1 MSIPDQSAH
10 QSASQISSQNAT
22 SSASLNAGRGTSR
35 GANQSEGQSTSQ
47 CAAPYAD
54 PSAGQSATQSPTS
67 NPTRRFDT
75 FIFDLDGTLLHTLPD
90 LVVITN
96 MALREAGYPER
107 SEAEILSYVG
117 NGVRAL
123 MYQAVPEGTPD
134 EDAEAAMKR
143 WKSLFPR
150 YDNNLTRP
158 YPHILE
164 MIEGLRN
171 QGCKLGVLSNKFE
184 PGVHQVMDKCL
195 PGLFDVEHGESER
208 IPRKPDP
215 TGLLLTI
222 NELGSTPT
230 RAVYVGDSPGDVRA
244 ARNAGVFAVGV
255 SWGYHKPED
264 FANEQAEPDLM
275 ISSPL
280 ELIALARPYLTSSN
294 LTSSNSA

>member
-1 MSIPDQSAH
+1 MPVSDQISDQRTILSTNQITDQSVDRDANQSADQSATP
-10 QSASQISSQNAT
+10 SLAS
-22 SSASLNAGRGTSR
+22 
-35 GANQSEGQSTSQ
+35 
-47 CAAPYAD
+47 
-54 PSAGQSATQSPTS
+54 SPTKQ
-67 NPTRRFDT
+67 FDT

-171 QGCKLGVLSNKFE
+171 HGCKLGVLSNKFE

-230 RAVYVGDSPGDVRA
+230 RTVYVGDSPGDVRA

-255 SWGYHKPED
+255 SWGYHKPKD
-264 FANEQAEPDLM
+264 FAAEQAEPDLM

-280 ELIALARPYLTSSN
+280 ELLALARPHMTSSS
-294 LTSSNSA
+294 LTCPHLASSGSA